1 MSRLSNVAKH
11 RQQLCAEKRIALSKW
26 RINSLRNPKP
36 LTKVKNLDK
45 ASPKRRAE
53 WI

>member
-1 MSRLSNVAKH
+1 MSRLSNVKKRAARRIKDADAKERKH
-11 RQQLCAEKRIALSKW
+11 AIKRA
-26 RINSLRNPKP
+26 RNPKP
-36 LTKVKNLDK
+36 LTKVKNLGE